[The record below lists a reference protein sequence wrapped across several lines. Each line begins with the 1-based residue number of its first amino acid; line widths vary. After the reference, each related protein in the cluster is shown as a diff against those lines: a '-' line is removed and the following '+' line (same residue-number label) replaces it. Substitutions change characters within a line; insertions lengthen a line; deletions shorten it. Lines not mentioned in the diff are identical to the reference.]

1 MWHHHYRRLSF
12 IKIGFVRRVHPIHHH
27 HIEGEEIM
35 AFAQGPITLQVG
47 QSAEAELLGFDQN
60 GNPMPLPA
68 GATVSYSID
77 APSVATS
84 TPNSDGQT
92 DEVAAVSA
100 GTANLTAS
108 VTGPNGVLSDTETVT
123 VTVPQVLTSVKLA
136 FQAN

>member
-1 MWHHHYRRLSF
+1 
-12 IKIGFVRRVHPIHHH
+12 
-27 HIEGEEIM
+27 M